1 MEDAYNVDKIDI
13 AIDKINGAIARLR
26 QVKEGYPMPDVV
38 VLVDTKIQTYNHC
51 IDILKELK

>member
-1 MEDAYNVDKIDI
+1 MEDDAYNVDKIDI
-13 AIDKINGAIARLR
+13 AIDKINGAIERLK
-26 QVKEGYPMPDVV
+26 QVKECSLPGVA